1 MFVNVDWFFLSHRLP
16 IAMVAAE
23 RGIQMTVFSEFTKK
37 HNDTYKGFVFRN
49 SPFKRKYKNIYYSCI
64 ELFKTFLLIRRER
77 PDVIHAVTI
86 KPIIFLGII
95 CFILRIPFIGS
106 ISGLGPAFTSNSFKG
121 KARLFVIKLIYKI
134 IFSPKKVRVICQSS
148 HDAQALIDNN
158 LVLENKI
165 TMTEGSGVDLE
176 EYKPKKD
183 RASKQINILMASR
196 LLVDKGV
203 QEYCNAAGA
212 VQKKYDFNA
221 QFSLAGPVDAL
232 SPGYLSEDQVTKLCE
247 SNNIKFIG
255 KRNDLKIIL
264 SETDIFVLPSYYGE
278 GIPKVLI
285 EAASSGCAII
295 TTDHPG
301 CRDAIIPL
309 ETGILVPPKD
319 SISIENA
326 LKNFLSDLALTKSM
340 GSAGRQLAIKRFCVK
355 KVVDIHYSLYF
366 VLLKSE
372 SEQPFK
378 YSK

>member
-1 MFVNVDWFFLSHRLP
+1 MSKIFMFVNVDWFFLSHRLP

-37 HNDTYKGFVFRN
+37 HNETYKGFVFCS

-121 KARLFVIKLIYKI
+121 KARLFVIKLIYRI
-134 IFSPKKVRVICQSS
+134 IFSPKKVRIICQSS
-148 HDAQALIDNN
+148 HDAKALIDNN

-165 TMTEGSGVDLE
+165 TMTEGSGVDLDK
-176 EYKPKKD
+176 YKPKKD
-183 RASKQINILMASR
+183 RGSKQINILMASR

-221 QFSLAGPVDAL
+221 QFSLAGPVDSL

-255 KRNDLKIIL
+255 NRNDLNIIL

-319 SISIENA
+319 STSIENA

-340 GSAGRQLAIKRFCVK
+340 GNAGRKLAIKRFCVT

-366 VLLKSE
+366 ALLKR
-372 SEQPFK
+372 
-378 YSK
+378 